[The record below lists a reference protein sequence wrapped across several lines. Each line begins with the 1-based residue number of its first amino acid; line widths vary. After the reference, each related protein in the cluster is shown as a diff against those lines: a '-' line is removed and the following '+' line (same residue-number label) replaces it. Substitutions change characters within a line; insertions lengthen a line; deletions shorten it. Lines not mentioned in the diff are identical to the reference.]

1 MAKRDLGSLL
11 GASLD
16 ERAATLSA
24 PEEPPSSPLAAEAP
38 AVQAPAAEAQ
48 AVEPGRPTPAAAAP
62 RRPTRAAAAARPKG
76 AEPVP
81 PLPTHGYASLDR
93 KETRLRTEQVNSLA
107 VLTRRL
113 NRDRRGTGERLTD
126 NTLIR
131 VAVDLLL
138 RDADRLA
145 GTTEAELLRSMLT
158 D

>member
-16 ERAATLSA
+16 ERAAILSA
-24 PEEPPSSPLAAEAP
+24 PEELPSPPPAAEAP
-38 AVQAPAAEAQ
+38 AAEAPAAEAPAAEAGQ
-48 AVEPGRPTPAAAAP
+48 PTPAAAP
-62 RRPTRAAAAARPKG
+62 RRPTRAPAAARPKS

>member
-24 PEEPPSSPLAAEAP
+24 PEELPSPPPAAEAP
-38 AVQAPAAEAQ
+38 AAEAGQ
-48 AVEPGRPTPAAAAP
+48 PTPASPP
-62 RRPTRAAAAARPKG
+62 RRATRAGAAARPKS